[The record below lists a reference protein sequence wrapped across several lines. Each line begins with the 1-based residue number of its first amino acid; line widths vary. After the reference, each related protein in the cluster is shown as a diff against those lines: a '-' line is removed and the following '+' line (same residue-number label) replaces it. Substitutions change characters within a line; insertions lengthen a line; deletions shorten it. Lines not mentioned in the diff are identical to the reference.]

1 MIKGKKTLGFLL
13 ASMMTFSG
21 SVNIFANTQT
31 ISQEKLI
38 GNDRYETAVEVSKQG
53 WTQSKTAIIVNG
65 NDMQSALCATPFAKL
80 KNSPILL
87 VNNNN
92 IEASTKHELKRLGV
106 ENVYIVDSGNTISK
120 KVEDEIKGLNIN
132 INKITGNSIYEMST
146 NVAKEMNKIKS
157 FDKVAVVNG
166 EKGLAD
172 AVSIASP
179 SAMNNMPIIFVSND
193 NSNQDSLN
201 FLKSKNINKTYIVG
215 GYLTVSEN
223 IVKNYPNKERISGN
237 DRNATNAKALQKFYS
252 NKDIKN
258 IFVAKDGM
266 DNESMLIDTLSIGVL
281 AAKEN
286 SPVLISNGNLD
297 QGQKDFVKSKN
308 VQEVTQ
314 VGGGKNQK
322 AFEEILVS
330 KGGNI
335 RNNTKKIDLMQAKE
349 ILRKTVPGGKVLV
362 CYYDRGDNEYDGKII
377 KDNYVYEIEIDAFNG
392 NILDIDKEYIGTNNS
407 NTSNITLEKAKQIMV
422 NAVPGSQLMYCQYDN
437 EDNEY
442 EGKVKKDNKIYEVEV
457 SGFDGRVIDIELD
470 NDDNNFNDNNIVG
483 NVTISAEEAKQIMIN
498 KVPGASIIS
507 FKYDREDNEYEGEL
521 RKGNI
526 EYDITVSAVDGRI
539 TNYDVDYDN

>member
-1 MIKGKKTLGFLL
+1 MIKGKKTVGFLL
-13 ASMMTFSG
+13 AAMMTFSG
-21 SVNIFANTQT
+21 SINIFANTQT

-38 GNDRYETAVEVSKQG
+38 GSDRYETAVEVSKQG

-87 VNNNN
+87 VNNNS
-92 IEASTKHELKRLGV
+92 IEESTKNELKRLGV
-106 ENVYIVDSGNTISK
+106 ENVYIVDSGNSISK
-120 KVEDEIKGLNIN
+120 KVEDEIKSLNIN
-132 INKITGNSIYEMST
+132 ISKIAGNSIYEMST

-193 NSNQDSLN
+193 NSNQESLN

-215 GYLTVSEN
+215 GDLTVSEN

-252 NKDIKN
+252 NKDIEN

-266 DNESMLIDTLSIGVL
+266 GNESMLIDTLSIGVL

-330 KGGNI
+330 KGGSI
-335 RNNTKKIDLMQAKE
+335 RNSTKKINLIQAKE
-349 ILRKTVPGGKVLV
+349 ILRKVVPGGKVLV
-362 CYYDRGDNEYDGKII
+362 CYYDRDDNEYDGKII

-392 NILDIDKEYIGTNNS
+392 SILDIDKEYIDMNNS
-407 NTSNITLEKAKQIMV
+407 NTSNITLEKAKQTML
-422 NAVPGSQLMYCQYDN
+422 NAVPGSQLMYCQYDK

-442 EGKVKKDNKIYEVEV
+442 EGKVKKDNKIYEIEV
-457 SGFDGRVIDIELD
+457 SGFDGRVIDIEFD
-470 NDDNNFNDNNIVG
+470 NDFGNDNAVG
-483 NVTISAEEAKQIMIN
+483 SATISVEKAKQIMLN
-498 KVPGASIIS
+498 KVPGALFVS
-507 FKYDREDNEYEGEL
+507 FKYDKEDNEYEGEL
-521 RKGNI
+521 RKGNT

-539 TNYDVDYDN
+539 TDYDVDYDN